1 MSQDYVNKIQSIY
14 AAFAKGDVPAVLG
27 ALDPNVEW
35 WEAENF
41 PYADGN
47 PYKGPQA
54 VLTGVFMRLAGDWEN
69 FALEVKELFDAGDTV
84 ISAGYYTGTH
94 KATGKFVRA
103 QFSHFF
109 TFRDGRVVKFQQ
121 YTDTAQFKDAIK

>member
-1 MSQDYVNKIQSIY
+1 MSQDYVNKLQNIY
-14 AAFAKGDVPAVLG
+14 AAFAKGDVPTVLG

-41 PYADGN
+41 LYADGN

-69 FALEVKELFDAGDTV
+69 FALDVKELFDAGDTV

-94 KATGKFVRA
+94 KRTGKFVRA

-109 TFRDGRVVKFQQ
+109 TFQDGRVVKFQQ
-121 YTDTAQFKDAIK
+121 YTDTAQFKDAAT